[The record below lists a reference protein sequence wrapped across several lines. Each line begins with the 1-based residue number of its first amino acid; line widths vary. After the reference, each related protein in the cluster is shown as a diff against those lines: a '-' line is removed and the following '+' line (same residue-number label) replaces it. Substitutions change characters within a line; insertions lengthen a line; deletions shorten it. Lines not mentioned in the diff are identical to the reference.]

1 MNKRFD
7 NYGKNLKRISRDNQY
22 LPLTIQKRLAKLDL
36 YSYNAKKEGDG
47 IPNLRRKEI
56 DSLMNSDEYVYFP
69 NKRKDL
75 ISLSVLNQKK
85 KDTALQQPYLQEI
98 QEDVS
103 TLQAVLPKQ
112 QEELETLPHFSNE
125 LKPPRPQFM
134 WVPIVK
140 ETVNNKHDEKYE
152 TANNKYD
159 EKYGTANNKYDEKR
173 NSNLHNDAIVTNK
186 EAVGDSSNAE
196 HNRLINMDEEFD
208 DDESDIINL
217 ASLSDVNSDQF
228 RQRYVKSDSDIIS
241 PIY

>member
-1 MNKRFD
+1 MMNKRFH

-47 IPNLRRKEI
+47 IPSLRRKEI

-112 QEELETLPHFSNE
+112 EEELETLPHFSNE

-140 ETVNNKHDEKYE
+140 ETVNNKYDEKYE
-152 TANNKYD
+152 TV
-159 EKYGTANNKYDEKR
+159 NNKYDEKR
-173 NSNLHNDAIVTNK
+173 NSKLHDDAIVTNK

-196 HNRLINMDEEFD
+196 HNRLINMDEELD
-208 DDESDIINL
+208 DNESDIINL

-228 RQRYVKSDSDIIS
+228 RQRYFKSDSDIIS